1 MSALQETSGSVDTA
15 MPREI
20 GVPGKPDGKP
30 HWRALDG
37 VRAVAIMSVMVYHLE
52 HRYLLPGGYL
62 GVDVFF
68 VLSGFLI
75 TSLLV
80 AEREGNDG
88 RVSFRNFYARRV
100 LRLGPA
106 LVCALIAAIV
116 LAEIDGGLRGRYT
129 IEMVPW
135 VVVYLGNWAQFFGDS
150 GPGNYLGNTWSLAI
164 EEQFYL
170 VWPLLFVFACSHV
183 RSRRTLTLLL
193 FGFGASAMIYREL
206 ITRFTAGGYSRVYLG
221 TTDTHV
227 DGLIVGC
234 GLAFLLARQ
243 GAIGRRFSRAVVPLM
258 WVGAGA
264 VVLLIV
270 FAGYSPTWTMITY
283 PSVVVATALVL
294 GRARRRR
301 AEPAAGRSL
310 HSDPRVDRAALLRAL
325 PLPLRP
331 LQRHLGLLVPR
342 PGRLRQ
348 DRSQLR
354 GGGDQLSLPR
364 AARPATQASVRDH
377 QGPGR
382 SRRAAHPGDL
392 TLGTRRIAGR

>member
-1 MSALQETSGSVDTA
+1 MSALQETSGSVDEA
-15 MPREI
+15 VPREI

-80 AEREGNDG
+80 AESDGNDG
-88 RVSFRNFYARRV
+88 RVSFRNFYARRL

-106 LVCALIAAIV
+106 LVITLIAAMA

-129 IEMVPW
+129 FEMVPW

-170 VWPLLFVFACSHV
+170 VWPLLFVFACSRV

-206 ITRFTAGGYSRVYLG
+206 ITRFTAGGLSRVDFG

-234 GLAFLLARQ
+234 GLAFLLARE
-243 GAIGRRFSRAVVPLM
+243 GGIGRRFARAVGPLM

-270 FAGYSPTWTMITY
+270 FGGDSSTWTMITY

-294 GRARRRR
+294 
-301 AEPAAGRSL
+301 AGLVAGGPSRL
-310 HSDPRVDRAALLRAL
+310 RAALSTRIPVWIGRRSYGLYLYHFVLFNAIWAYWFHGLGDLAKIGLSFVVAAISYRYLELPVLRLKRRFETIRVPVGHVEL
-325 PLPLRP
+325 PT
-331 LQRHLGLLVPR
+331 
-342 PGRLRQ
+342 
-348 DRSQLR
+348 
-354 GGGDQLSLPR
+354 
-364 AARPATQASVRDH
+364 PAT
-377 QGPGR
+377 
-382 SRRAAHPGDL
+382 
-392 TLGTRRIAGR
+392 